1 MSEEARQIR
10 NRRRHLAAPGGSHDR
25 LVGFLVKGLPA
36 AIGVVA
42 AVMILVPLSPRG
54 EVSFLLD
61 RNKVEVTENRLS
73 VDDAAYSGKDDRGR
87 AFTVTAGTAV
97 QESAASPIVEMF
109 DLAAQLALSDGPGKI
124 VAPRGRYNYD
134 EDLLDVDGPV
144 DFAASDGY
152 HMTANNVSVDIA
164 SKLAHGSGGVEG
176 RVPSG
181 TFKAETMQADLEART
196 VTLEGNAKLRMT
208 PGSKLEIPQ

>member
-10 NRRRHLAAPGGSHDR
+10 NRRRHFAAPGGSHDR
-25 LVGFLVKGLPA
+25 LVAFLAKGLPA

-42 AVMILVPLSPRG
+42 AVMVLVPLGPRG

-61 RNKVEVTENRLS
+61 RNKVDVTDKRIAVN
-73 VDDAAYSGKDDRGR
+73 DAAYRGR
-87 AFTVTAGTAV
+87 DKSGREFTVTAGTAV
-97 QESAASPIVEMF
+97 QESAQTPVVDMF
-109 DLAAQLALSDGPGKI
+109 HLAAELALNDGPGRI
-124 VAPRGRYNYD
+124 VAPRGHYD
-134 EDLLDVDGPV
+134 YRRDRLDVDGPV
-144 DFAASDGY
+144 DFTANDGY
-152 HMTANNVSVDIA
+152 HMTANNVTVDIA
-164 SKLAHGSGGVEG
+164 SKTAQGSGGVEG

-181 TFKAETMQADLEART
+181 TFKAQNMQADLEART